1 MPRLVLTFAILLL
14 LLGACGPTA
23 IVPSP
28 QPTQAPASP
37 STPPQ
42 GSAPPASPEPTTPSP
57 APTVEPASPTPLA
70 FTPEEQRLLDGIRR
84 NAVDCVP
91 LRDDLPAGAVGGIE
105 CASDDP
111 AVARI
116 GFFSFPDDATMLAAY
131 FARMQAE
138 GIEQDS
144 GGCNDAEG
152 ESAYIPGEGL
162 LADRNGCFVN
172 AEGFGNYR
180 ATISGSHVYIGVLGR
195 TADLGDLVDFAWR
208 GNQDVPG
215 NPTLWSEPGA

>member
-1 MPRLVLTFAILLL
+1 M
-14 LLGACGPTA
+14 
-23 IVPSP
+23 
-28 QPTQAPASP
+28 
-37 STPPQ
+37 
-42 GSAPPASPEPTTPSP
+42 
-57 APTVEPASPTPLA
+57 
-70 FTPEEQRLLDGIRR
+70 
-84 NAVDCVP
+84 
-91 LRDDLPAGAVGGIE
+91 GGIE

-116 GFFSFPDDATMLAAY
+116 GFFGFPDDATMLAAY

-162 LADRNGCFVN
+162 LADRNGCFVI

-180 ATISGSHVYIGVLGR
+180 ATLSGSHVYIGGC
-195 TADLGDLVDFAWR
+195 
-208 GNQDVPG
+208 
-215 NPTLWSEPGA
+215 EP